1 MKKKKLKSKIFKF
14 FLLEL
19 IFCSITT
26 PFTAFYGPFNNVRD
40 TLVGMSMT
48 TMSHRWI
55 AKLFL
60 SDKEIQNI
68 LSENSVETVSQS
80 KKDIDNMTIKSDNKN
95 NIERYVLEDTGFKG
109 YLLVISNPKKVKV
122 GYAEKLGE
130 VGQTT
135 SEIAK
140 RFNAVAAVN
149 GGAFKDKTANGTLY
163 AGTGAFPL
171 GILMSNGKV
180 IRSTVK
186 KNEETEIIG
195 ITKKGILL
203 VGKYSLEQ
211 LEDLNCSEALSY
223 GPPLIV
229 NGEKVKIKGNGGWGS
244 APRTAIGQRK
254 DGSILLLVIDG
265 TVVKRFGVSMSELQ
279 DILYD
284 QGAYTAANLD
294 GGSSTTMYFQ
304 GKVINNPCD
313 SIGERCIPSAIYVE
327 P

>member
-1 MKKKKLKSKIFKF
+1 MKKPKLKSKIFKF

-19 IFCSITT
+19 LFCSITT
-26 PFTAFYGPFNNVRD
+26 PITVFYGPFNNVRN

-48 TMSHRWI
+48 TLNHRWI

-60 SDKEIQNI
+60 SDKKIQSI
-68 LSENSVETVSQS
+68 LSENCIETIAQS
-80 KKDIDNMTIKSDNKN
+80 KENIDNIDINSDNKN
-95 NIERYVLEDTGFKG
+95 NIERYDIEESGFKG

-140 RFNAVAAVN
+140 RFNAIAAVN
-149 GGAFKDKTANGTLY
+149 GGAFSNGTTN
-163 AGTGAFPL
+163 AGTGAIPL
-171 GILMSNGKV
+171 GVIMSNGKL
-180 IRSTVK
+180 IKSTIK
-186 KNEETEIIG
+186 QNEKTEIIG
-195 ITKKGILL
+195 ITKKGKLL
-203 VGKYSLEQ
+203 VGEYTLED

-223 GPPLIV
+223 GPALIV
-229 NGEKVKIKGNGGWGS
+229 DGKKVKIKGDGGWGS

-265 TVVKRFGVSMSELQ
+265 TVVKRLGVTMPELQ

-284 QGAYTAANLD
+284 RGACNAANLD
-294 GGSSTTMYFQ
+294 GGSSATMYFQ

-313 SIGERCIPSAIYVE
+313 STGERSIPSAIYVQ